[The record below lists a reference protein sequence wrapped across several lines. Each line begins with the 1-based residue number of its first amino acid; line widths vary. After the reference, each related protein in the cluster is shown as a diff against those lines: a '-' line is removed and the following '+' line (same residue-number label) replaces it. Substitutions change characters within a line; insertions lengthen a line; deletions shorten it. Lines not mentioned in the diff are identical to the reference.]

1 MSFVSQE
8 GDGESQMYRRQIMK
22 NKMRDE
28 AKLLNNF
35 IKHMEKS
42 KGTMPKPQKRIENI
56 KKARTDSEEEI

>member
-8 GDGESQMYRRQIMK
+8 GDRESQMYRRQIMK

-28 AKLLNNF
+28 AKLNSF
-35 IKHMEKS
+35 IEHMQKS

-56 KKARTDSEEEI
+56 KKTRTDSEEEI